1 MPMFRL
7 ANEKF
12 NKLLDEVRQNSEK
25 LSSTRDK
32 KDR

>member
-1 MPMFRL
+1 MLMFRL